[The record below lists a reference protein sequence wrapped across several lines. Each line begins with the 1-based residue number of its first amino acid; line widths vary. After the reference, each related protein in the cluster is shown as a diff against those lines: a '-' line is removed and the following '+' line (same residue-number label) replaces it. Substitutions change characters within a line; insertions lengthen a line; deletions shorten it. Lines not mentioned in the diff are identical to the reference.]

1 MAALLWFFLISFFCL
16 VRKCMSLFVFDFLV
30 FIFVPPFFGSFGM
43 AALAVKDTGTYG
55 MSERRFSFLYSPWL
69 SGYLM
74 PKRHVQNDGKRSL
87 LSDQSVVQPPS
98 SDFIFDKDSNCTIRK
113 M

>member
-1 MAALLWFFLISFFCL
+1 MKQEPTECQKGDFPFCT
-16 VRKCMSLFVFDFLV
+16 VR
-30 FIFVPPFFGSFGM
+30 
-43 AALAVKDTGTYG
+43 
-55 MSERRFSFLYSPWL
+55 
-69 SGYLM
+69 GYQDLM